1 MNKKNPKLTYK
12 KIFQFP
18 QDTHDFI
25 KSKMKGL
32 TLHCCCGNS
41 LLGDIRID
49 IEKQPDQDTK
59 EGFIE
64 GDIFEVLG
72 TKNVISPGP
81 ISRKVN
87 EDRTFD
93 TVICDPLWHLPYQ
106 KRPALAFLLRDQVKL
121 GGRLILNALWIP
133 AIKTMELR
141 EIYVGK
147 NTMAWRNVSLI
158 MIYEKTQEGNSET
171 ILKEKERE
179 AERKRKE

>member
-1 MNKKNPKLTYK
+1 MNKKNPKLTYQK
-12 KIFQFP
+12 AYQFP
-18 QDTHDFI
+18 QETHDFI
-25 KSKMKGL
+25 EGLMKGK

-64 GDIFEVLG
+64 GDVLNLKEILGPKGIG
-72 TKNVISPGP
+72 TNY
-81 ISRKVN
+81 
-87 EDRTFD
+87 FD

-133 AIKTMELR
+133 TIKTMELR

-158 MIYEKTQEGNSET
+158 MVYEKTEEGNSET
-171 ILKEKERE
+171 ILKEKESRQ
-179 AERKRKE
+179 RKRKE

>member
-12 KIFQFP
+12 KVFQFP
-18 QDTHDFI
+18 HDTHDFI
-25 KSKMKGL
+25 EGLMKGE

-59 EGFIE
+59 DGFIE
-64 GDIFEVLG
+64 GDIFEVLNRPFFRG
-72 TKNVISPGP
+72 VGSTGP
-81 ISRKVN
+81 RL
-87 EDRTFD
+87 FD

-133 AIKTMELR
+133 TIKTMELR

-147 NTMAWRNVSLI
+147 NSMAWRNVSLI
-158 MIYEKTQEGNSET
+158 MVYEKTEEGNSET
-171 ILKEKERE
+171 ILKEKEKE
-179 AERKRKE
+179 AKRKRNV

>member
-25 KSKMKGL
+25 QGLMKGK

-41 LLGDIRID
+41 LLGDVRID

-59 EGFIE
+59 AGFIQ
-64 GDIFEVLG
+64 GDIFEVLDP
-72 TKNVISPGP
+72 KNAILE
-81 ISRKVN
+81 N

-106 KRPALAFLLRDQVKL
+106 KGPL
-121 GGRLILNALWIP
+121 
-133 AIKTMELR
+133 
-141 EIYVGK
+141 
-147 NTMAWRNVSLI
+147 
-158 MIYEKTQEGNSET
+158 
-171 ILKEKERE
+171 
-179 AERKRKE
+179 

>member
-12 KIFQFP
+12 KVFQFP

-25 KSKMKGL
+25 EGLMKGK

-41 LLGDIRID
+41 LLGDVRID

-64 GDIFEVLG
+64 GDIFEVLEG
-72 TKNVISPGP
+72 KNYGQY
-81 ISRKVN
+81 
-87 EDRTFD
+87 D

-133 AIKTMELR
+133 TIKTMELR

-147 NTMAWRNVSLI
+147 NSMAWRNVSLI
-158 MIYEKTQEGNSET
+158 MVYEKTEEGNSET
-171 ILKEKERE
+171 ILKEKRKE
-179 AERKRKE
+179 AKEKRKV

>member
-12 KIFQFP
+12 KVFQFP

-25 KSKMKGL
+25 QGLMKGK

-41 LLGDIRID
+41 LLGDVRID
-49 IEKQPDQDTK
+49 IEKQSDQDTK

-64 GDIFEVLG
+64 GDIFEVLEG
-72 TKNVISPGP
+72 KNYGQY
-81 ISRKVN
+81 
-87 EDRTFD
+87 D

-121 GGRLILNALWIP
+121 GGRLVLNALWIP
-133 AIKTMELR
+133 TIKTMELR

-147 NTMAWRNVSLI
+147 NSMAWRNVSLI
-158 MIYEKTQEGNSET
+158 MVYEKTEEGNSET
-171 ILKEKERE
+171 ILKEKESRQ
-179 AERKRKE
+179 RKRKE

>member
-12 KIFQFP
+12 KVFQFP

-25 KSKMKGL
+25 EGLMKGK

-41 LLGDIRID
+41 LLGDVRID

-64 GDIFEVLG
+64 GDIFEVLEG
-72 TKNVISPGP
+72 KNYGQY
-81 ISRKVN
+81 
-87 EDRTFD
+87 D

-133 AIKTMELR
+133 TIKTMELR

-147 NTMAWRNVSLI
+147 NSMAWRNVSLI
-158 MIYEKTQEGNSET
+158 MVYEKTEEGNSET
-171 ILKEKERE
+171 ILKEKEVGKKE
-179 AERKRKE
+179 KRVK

>member
-1 MNKKNPKLTYK
+1 MNKKNPKLTYSK
-12 KIFQFP
+12 TYQFP
-18 QDTHDFI
+18 QDTSDFI
-25 KSKMKGL
+25 EGLMKGR

-59 EGFIE
+59 DGFIE
-64 GDIFEVLG
+64 GDVLNLKEILDQKG
-72 TKNVISPGP
+72 IGP
-81 ISRKVN
+81 NS
-87 EDRTFD
+87 FD

-133 AIKTMELR
+133 TIKTMTIK

-147 NTMAWRNVSLI
+147 NSMAWRNVSLI
-158 MIYEKTQEGNSET
+158 IIYEKTEEGNSES
-171 ILKEKERE
+171 ILKERE
-179 AERKRKE
+179 K

>member
-12 KIFQFP
+12 KVFQFP

-25 KSKMKGL
+25 QGLMKGK

-41 LLGDIRID
+41 LLGDVRID
-49 IEKQPDQDTK
+49 IEKQPDQERK

-64 GDIFEVLG
+64 GDIFEVLKRPYFTG
-72 TKNVISPGP
+72 LGSPGP
-81 ISRKVN
+81 RL
-87 EDRTFD
+87 FD

-121 GGRLILNALWIP
+121 GGRLVLNALWIP
-133 AIKTMELR
+133 TIKTMELR

-147 NTMAWRNVSLI
+147 NSMAWRNVSLI
-158 MIYEKTQEGNSET
+158 MVYEKTEEGNSET
-171 ILKEKERE
+171 ILKEKESRQ
-179 AERKRKE
+179 RKRKE

>member
-12 KIFQFP
+12 KVFQFP

-25 KSKMKGL
+25 EGLMKGK

-41 LLGDIRID
+41 LLGDVRID

-72 TKNVISPGP
+72 HMNNGL
-81 ISRKVN
+81 
-87 EDRTFD
+87 FD

-133 AIKTMELR
+133 TIKTMELR

-147 NTMAWRNVSLI
+147 NSMAWRNVSLI
-158 MIYEKTQEGNSET
+158 MVYEKTEEGYSET
-171 ILKEKERE
+171 ILKEKESRQ
-179 AERKRKE
+179 RKRKE

>member
-1 MNKKNPKLTYK
+1 MNKKNPNLTYK
-12 KIFQFP
+12 KVFQFP

-25 KSKMKGL
+25 KGLMKGK

-41 LLGDIRID
+41 LLGDVRID

-59 EGFIE
+59 AGFIE
-64 GDIFEVLG
+64 GDIFEVLED
-72 TKNVISPGP
+72 KNYGQY
-81 ISRKVN
+81 
-87 EDRTFD
+87 D

-133 AIKTMELR
+133 TIKTMQLR

-147 NTMAWRNVSLI
+147 NSMAWRNVSLI
-158 MIYEKTQEGNSET
+158 MVYEKTEEGNSET
-171 ILKEKERE
+171 ILKEKSLHQ
-179 AERKRKE
+179 KRKV

>member
-1 MNKKNPKLTYK
+1 
-12 KIFQFP
+12 
-18 QDTHDFI
+18 
-25 KSKMKGL
+25 MKGH

-59 EGFIE
+59 AGFIQ
-64 GDIFEVLG
+64 GDIFEVLDP
-72 TKNVISPGP
+72 KNAILDS
-81 ISRKVN
+81 

-106 KRPALAFLLRDQVKL
+106 KRPALAFLLRDQVKK
-121 GGRLILNALWIP
+121 GGRLVLNALWIP
-133 AIKTMELR
+133 TIKTMELR

-158 MIYEKTQEGNSET
+158 MVYEKTEEGNSET
-171 ILKEKERE
+171 ILKEKESRQ
-179 AERKRKE
+179 RKRKVEPN

>member
-1 MNKKNPKLTYK
+1 LNKKNPKLTYK

-25 KSKMKGL
+25 EGLMKGH

-41 LLGDIRID
+41 LLGDVRID

-59 EGFIE
+59 DGFIQ
-64 GDIFEVLG
+64 GDIFEVLED
-72 TKNVISPGP
+72 KNYGQY
-81 ISRKVN
+81 
-87 EDRTFD
+87 D

-121 GGRLILNALWIP
+121 GGRLVLNALWIP
-133 AIKTMELR
+133 TIKTMELR

-147 NTMAWRNVSLI
+147 NSMAWRNVSLI
-158 MIYEKTQEGNSET
+158 MVYEKTEEGNSET
-171 ILKEKERE
+171 ILKEKESRQ
-179 AERKRKE
+179 RKRKE

>member
-12 KIFQFP
+12 KVFQFP
-18 QDTHDFI
+18 QDTHNFI
-25 KSKMKGL
+25 QGLMKGK

-41 LLGDIRID
+41 LLGDVRID

-59 EGFIE
+59 EGFIQ
-64 GDIFEVLG
+64 GDIFELLAHRSTSVVRLG
-72 TKNVISPGP
+72 ITV
-81 ISRKVN
+81 
-87 EDRTFD
+87 DRLFD

-133 AIKTMELR
+133 TIKTMELR

-147 NTMAWRNVSLI
+147 NSMAWRNVSLI
-158 MIYEKTQEGNSET
+158 MVYEKTEEGNSET
-171 ILKEKERE
+171 ILKEKSLHQ
-179 AERKRKE
+179 KRKE

>member
-12 KIFQFP
+12 KVFQFP

-25 KSKMKGL
+25 EGLMKGK

-41 LLGDIRID
+41 LLGDVRID

-59 EGFIE
+59 DGFIQ
-64 GDIFEVLG
+64 GDIFEVLEG
-72 TKNVISPGP
+72 KNYGQY
-81 ISRKVN
+81 
-87 EDRTFD
+87 D

-133 AIKTMELR
+133 TIKTMELR

-147 NTMAWRNVSLI
+147 NSMAWRNVSLI
-158 MIYEKTQEGNSET
+158 MVYEKTEEGNSET
-171 ILKEKERE
+171 ILKEKEVAKKE
-179 AERKRKE
+179 KRVK

>member
-12 KIFQFP
+12 KVFQFP

-25 KSKMKGL
+25 EGLMKGK

-41 LLGDIRID
+41 LLGDVRID
-49 IEKQPDQDTK
+49 IEKQPDQDRK

-64 GDIFEVLG
+64 GDIFEVLEG
-72 TKNVISPGP
+72 KNYGQY
-81 ISRKVN
+81 
-87 EDRTFD
+87 D

-121 GGRLILNALWIP
+121 GGRLVLNALWIP
-133 AIKTMELR
+133 TIKTMELR

-147 NTMAWRNVSLI
+147 NSMAWRNVSLI
-158 MIYEKTQEGNSET
+158 MVYEKTEEGNSET
-171 ILKEKERE
+171 ILKEKERSK
-179 AERKRKE
+179 EREK

>member
-12 KIFQFP
+12 KVFQFP

-25 KSKMKGL
+25 KGLMKGK

-41 LLGDIRID
+41 LLGDVRID

-59 EGFIE
+59 AGFIE
-64 GDIFEVLG
+64 GDIFEVLED
-72 TKNVISPGP
+72 KNYGQY
-81 ISRKVN
+81 
-87 EDRTFD
+87 D

-133 AIKTMELR
+133 TIKTMELR

-147 NTMAWRNVSLI
+147 NSMAWRNVSLI
-158 MIYEKTQEGNSET
+158 MVYEKTEEGNSET
-171 ILKEKERE
+171 ILKEKEKE
-179 AERKRKE
+179 AKRKRNV